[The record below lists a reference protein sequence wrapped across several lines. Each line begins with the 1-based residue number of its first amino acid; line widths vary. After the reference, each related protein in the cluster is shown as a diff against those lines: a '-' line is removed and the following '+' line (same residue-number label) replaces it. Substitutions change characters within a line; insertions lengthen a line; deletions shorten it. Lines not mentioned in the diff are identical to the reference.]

1 MTHAGLIGA
10 VQVMRPGMFDT
21 ARGLPVGVDAQFALL
36 FNVFDEAA
44 SPYLADSI
52 ALQAAA
58 SGVTPVAATSPDD
71 FAESNLMH
79 SINGYVFC
87 GGPPPAVERGA
98 RVRLLLLAAGSEE
111 GMHGPV
117 LDGVPLTAAG
127 RPVGVPGLM
136 PFTARIVEFRAESTG
151 AWPLYCAVTDH
162 IAAGMRSRII
172 VGA

>member
-1 MTHAGLIGA
+1 M
-10 VQVMRPGMFDT
+10 
-21 ARGLPVGVDAQFALL
+21 
-36 FNVFDEAA
+36 
-44 SPYLADSI
+44 
-52 ALQAAA
+52 
-58 SGVTPVAATSPDD
+58 
-71 FAESNLMH
+71 
-79 SINGYVFC
+79 YVR
-87 GGPPPAVERGA
+87 PPAVERGA

-117 LDGVPLTAAG
+117 LDGVPLTSAG

-136 PFTARIVEFRAESTG
+136 PFTARVVEFRAENAG